1 MLRISAD
8 AGPTAVGLNSTL
20 TVSVFFLAS
29 MKMPLLET
37 EKGGSR
43 TPIMTCSGNLPLFL
57 TLTVFFLVAL
67 TFTLP
72 KPRLP
77 ETLKVPTGVAVA
89 VAVGVIVRVA
99 LAVAVAVEVAVAVAV
114 GVTVALE
121 VEVDVAVALAL
132 AVEVE
137 VAVADAVGVA
147 EALVVGDPEAVG

>member
-1 MLRISAD
+1 MMVSVCGEA
-8 AGPTAVGLNSTL
+8 APTAVGLNSTL

-29 MKMPLLET
+29 MKVPLLET

-43 TPIMTCSGNLPLFL
+43 APIMTCNGNLPLFL

-89 VAVGVIVRVA
+89 VAVGVVVPVA
-99 LAVAVAVEVAVAVAV
+99 LAVAV
-114 GVTVALE
+114 
-121 VEVDVAVALAL
+121 D
-132 AVEVE
+132 
-137 VAVADAVGVA
+137 DAVGVA
-147 EALVVGDPEAVG
+147 EPLVVGEPEAVGVADALVVG